1 MFKQFHVAATGMNA
15 MEKDLITITNN
26 VSNVKTTGFKKSR
39 VELETLFPEILEEAV
54 RDADTTYE
62 KGGVELGS
70 GVRVVGTPKDFSS
83 GTIEVTNNSL
93 DIAIQGEGL
102 LKFRLPDGSLAYSRA
117 GNLHKDSDGRIVN
130 IDGYPMEPEIRI
142 PDSATTV
149 LITTAGTVYI
159 QENNQIEQSQIGQ
172 IELIRFV
179 NPSSLKSIGGNLY
192 VETAASGF
200 GIDGLPEEEGF
211 GQIAQFSLESS
222 NVDIVGEM
230 MQMVI
235 TQRSFDVISKAIQSG
250 EAMLNSAIE
259 IARG

>member
-1 MFKQFHVAATGMNA
+1 MFRQFHIAATGMSA

-26 VSNVKTTGFKKSR
+26 VSNVKTTGFKKAR
-39 VELETLFPEILEEAV
+39 VELETLFPEILEEAI
-54 RDADTTYE
+54 RDTETTYE
-62 KGGVELGS
+62 KGLVELGS

-83 GTIEVTNNSL
+83 GTVEVTNNSL
-93 DIAIQGEGL
+93 DIAIEGDGL
-102 LKFRLPDGSLAYSRA
+102 LKFRMPDGSVAYSRA

-130 IDGYPMEPEIRI
+130 ISGYPMEPEIRV
-142 PDSATTV
+142 PDTTTNV
-149 LITTAGTVYI
+149 LITTGGAVYV

-172 IELIRFV
+172 IEMVRFV

-192 VETAASGF
+192 VATASSG
-200 GIDGLPEEEGF
+200 IALDGLPEEEGF

-222 NVDIVGEM
+222 NVDIVSEM
-230 MQMVI
+230 MQMVV
-235 TQRSFDVISKAIQSG
+235 TQRSFDIISKAIQSG

>member
-1 MFKQFHVAATGMNA
+1 MFRQFYIAATGMSA

-26 VSNVKTTGFKKSR
+26 VSNVKTTGFKKAR

-54 RDADTTYE
+54 RDTETTYE
-62 KGGVELGS
+62 KGLVELGS

-83 GTIEVTNNSL
+83 GTVEVTNNSL
-93 DIAIQGEGL
+93 DIAIEGEGL
-102 LKFRLPDGSLAYSRA
+102 LKFRMPDGSVAYSRA

-130 IDGYPMEPEIRI
+130 ISGYPMEPEIRLS
-142 PDSATTV
+142 DSTTNV
-149 LITTAGTVYI
+149 LITTGGVVYV
-159 QENNQIEQSQIGQ
+159 QENNQIEQTQVGQ
-172 IELIRFV
+172 IELVRFV
-179 NPSSLKSIGGNLY
+179 NSSSLKSIGGNLY
-192 VETAASGF
+192 VTTAASGIAIE
-200 GIDGLPEEEGF
+200 GMPEDEGF

-222 NVDIVGEM
+222 NVDIVSEM

-235 TQRSFDVISKAIQSG
+235 TQRSFDIISKAIQSG

>member
-1 MFKQFHVAATGMNA
+1 MFRQFHIAATGMGA

-26 VSNVKTTGFKKSR
+26 VSNVKTTSFKKAR

-54 RDADTTYE
+54 RDTETTYE
-62 KGGVELGS
+62 KSLVELGS

-93 DIAIQGEGL
+93 DIAIEGEGL
-102 LKFRLPDGSLAYSRA
+102 LKFRMPDGSIAYSRA

-130 IDGYPMEPEIRI
+130 ISGYPMEPEIRV
-142 PDSATTV
+142 PDTTTSI
-149 LITTAGTVYI
+149 LITTNGAVYV
-159 QENNQIEQSQIGQ
+159 QENSQIEQTQIGQ
-172 IELIRFV
+172 IEMVKFV
-179 NPSSLKSIGGNLY
+179 NPSSLKSIGGNMY
-192 VETAASGF
+192 VATAASGI

-211 GQIAQFSLESS
+211 GQVAQFSLESS
-222 NVDIVGEM
+222 NVDIVSEM

-235 TQRSFDVISKAIQSG
+235 TQRSFDIISKAIQSG

>member
-15 MEKDLITITNN
+15 MEKDLVTITNN

-39 VELETLFPEILEEAV
+39 VELETLFPEILENAV
-54 RDADTTYE
+54 KDTETTYE
-62 KGGVELGS
+62 KNNVELGS

-93 DIAIQGEGL
+93 DIAVQGEGL
-102 LKFRLPDGSLAYSRA
+102 LKFRLPDGSVAYSRA
-117 GNLHKDSDGRIVN
+117 GNLHKDSDGRLVN
-130 IDGYPMEPEIRI
+130 ISGYPMEPEIQI
-142 PDSATTV
+142 PDTATNV
-149 LITTAGTVYI
+149 LITTAGTVYV
-159 QENNQIEQSQIGQ
+159 QENNQINQTQVGQ
-172 IELIRFV
+172 IEMVKFV

-192 VETAASGF
+192 VETAASGLA
-200 GIDGLPEEEGF
+200 IDGMPEEDGF

-222 NVDIVGEM
+222 NVDIVSEM

-235 TQRSFDVISKAIQSG
+235 TQRSFDIISKAIQSG